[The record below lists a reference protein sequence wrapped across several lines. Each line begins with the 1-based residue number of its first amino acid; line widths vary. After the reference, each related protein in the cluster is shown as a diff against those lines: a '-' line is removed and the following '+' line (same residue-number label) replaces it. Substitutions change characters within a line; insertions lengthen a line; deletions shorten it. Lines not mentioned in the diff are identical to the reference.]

1 MYIFIRKGI
10 SPCQKCV
17 FIQHHDNNTRDLK
30 LLVVKY
36 TFLCTMCRVL
46 SQNHVIQNQGRLKKA
61 MRNSKTYNTIL
72 KLHPE
77 ALSSTL
83 EEKKAQISEVL
94 LFLFLATSHNMM
106 CVESK
111 KLGLMRAKKAHPV

>member
-1 MYIFIRKGI
+1 
-10 SPCQKCV
+10 
-17 FIQHHDNNTRDLK
+17 
-30 LLVVKY
+30 
-36 TFLCTMCRVL
+36 
-46 SQNHVIQNQGRLKKA
+46 

-111 KLGLMRAKKAHPV
+111 KLGLMRAKKKPTLFSGTDYIWQRVNKFEPPRFPLGIVPSTRRLSNVDKQTDRH